1 MTELR
6 PINLYNVRYN
16 IISKILC
23 KRIKMVLPNLISEKQ
38 SAFVEGR
45 LILDNIL
52 IAQEMFHG
60 LRSNTSCKGK
70 YMAIKTDMSKAY
82 DRVEW
87 KFVKELLRKMGSCEK
102 CMSWIMWCISSVQ
115 YRVLRNGQPK
125 ALRIPEHRL

>member
-60 LRSNTSCKGK
+60 LRSNPSCKG
-70 YMAIKTDMSKAY
+70 M
-82 DRVEW
+82 E
-87 KFVKELLRKMGSCEK
+87 FC
-102 CMSWIMWCISSVQ
+102 
-115 YRVLRNGQPK
+115 
-125 ALRIPEHRL
+125 